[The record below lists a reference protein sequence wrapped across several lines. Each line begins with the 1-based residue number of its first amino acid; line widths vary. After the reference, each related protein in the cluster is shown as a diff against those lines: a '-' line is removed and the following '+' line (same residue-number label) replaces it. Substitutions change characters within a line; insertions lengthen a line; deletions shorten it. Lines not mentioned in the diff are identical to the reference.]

1 MVFANSSPVDCTRS
15 DKTVLSSMT
24 FIKRPD
30 HENPTARHEE
40 MANLIW
46 ITAAI
51 NPGIYSEKRLPA
63 RLQMT
68 REIIQKEVPFVD
80 TPDTTALPIGVEAR
94 GERGNQIES
103 APEIGQRLE
112 GVNCTDFSFD
122 VKKLD

>member
-1 MVFANSSPVDCTRS
+1 
-15 DKTVLSSMT
+15 
-24 FIKRPD
+24 
-30 HENPTARHEE
+30 